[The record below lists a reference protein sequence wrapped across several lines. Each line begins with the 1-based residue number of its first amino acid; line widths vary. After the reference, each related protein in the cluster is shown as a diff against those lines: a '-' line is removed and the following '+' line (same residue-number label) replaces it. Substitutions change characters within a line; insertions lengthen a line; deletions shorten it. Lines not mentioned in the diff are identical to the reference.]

1 VRSRQPEVKALAS
14 VLAVNRKGRLFFK
27 ASEALRSANLVLGVF
42 SGRREIW
49 RDVLRDAGI
58 KSGVTYHATWRP
70 SRVGMYRFC
79 VLARDAARNRSATS
93 CTAVSVN

>member
-1 VRSRQPEVKALAS
+1 
-14 VLAVNRKGRLFFK
+14 
-27 ASEALRSANLVLGVF
+27 
-42 SGRREIW
+42 
-49 RDVLRDAGI
+49 VLRDAGI

-79 VLARDAARNRSATS
+79 ILTRDAARNRSATS